1 MTKKLESSF
10 IPTNNSLFSSAM
22 QVFSRHS
29 CEGRNPPP
37 VIPSFSG
44 CLSASGGTRESR
56 PSNNSAS
63 SLPFVL
69 LLPKVQK
76 AFRTAKLAIVRIHH
90 TFRFHPAQTVA
101 VLKTLFYLCWWIVP
115 VATSSKILIIT
126 ITLNLW
132 NEWSRASSPQAP
144 FHISEIFSERCFL
157 WEIMLQN
164 MTQRFLSLIC
174 MHWPR

>member
-1 MTKKLESSF
+1 
-10 IPTNNSLFSSAM
+10 M

-69 LLPKVQK
+69 LLPKVPK

-90 TFRFHPAQTVA
+90 TFRFHPAQTVGMIQTHWHQNA
-101 VLKTLFYLCWWIVP
+101 IQGIFHLKTLFYLCWWIVP

-157 WEIMLQN
+157 WEIMRQN